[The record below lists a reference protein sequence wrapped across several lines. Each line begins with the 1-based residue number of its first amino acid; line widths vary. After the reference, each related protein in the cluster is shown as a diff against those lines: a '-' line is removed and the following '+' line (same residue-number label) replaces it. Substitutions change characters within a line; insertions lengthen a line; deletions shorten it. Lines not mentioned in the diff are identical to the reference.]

1 MDVKKCTVC
10 NIKIDEDNYKK
21 DRNICENFY
30 NINRK
35 KYYNKEKKI
44 EKPKVDN
51 VNNPNNNIVS
61 KFENHRYVNI
71 GPSNVGKTYYML
83 KVLEKIG
90 DKRPIH
96 IITRSP
102 NQYPNYKTSNEIKP
116 INKYKGSVV
125 IFDDMLGAK
134 NSSQI
139 DEFFTRG
146 RHEDLD
152 NYYISQSYFGLPRQS
167 IRNNS
172 DRLLLFKQTLRD
184 VQSMYYDIGA
194 YDMNYDE
201 FKQMCHKAW
210 DEKFN
215 YLCIDITKNK
225 NDGKYRIFNES
236 KNTYIECIC
245 ESEAFE
251 ILLSYS
257 YKGTI
262 TILLSYFYKS
272 IITILLS
279 YSYKCNYI

>member
-10 NIKIDEDNYKK
+10 NIKIDEDNCKK
-21 DRNICENFY
+21 DRKICKNCY

-35 KYYNKEKKI
+35 KYTINEKKRKTADSVENI
-44 EKPKVDN
+44 EKPKTEN
-51 VNNPNNNIVS
+51 VNNKDS
-61 KFENHRYVNI
+61 KIENHRHVII
-71 GPSNVGKTYYML
+71 GPSNVGKTFYML
-83 KVLEKIG
+83 QVLEKIG
-90 DKRPIH
+90 NQRPIH

-146 RHEDLD
+146 RHENLD
-152 NYYISQSYFGLPRQS
+152 VYYIIQSYFGLPRQS

-172 DRLLLFKQTLRD
+172 DRLILFKKTLRD
-184 VQSMYYDIGA
+184 VQSMFYDIGA

-210 DEKFN
+210 DEKYN
-215 YLCIDITKNK
+215 YLCIDMSKIKNE
-225 NDGKYRIFNES
+225 GKYRIFNES
-236 KNTYIECIC
+236 KTTYIEFIC
-245 ESEAFE
+245 ETEPF
-251 ILLSYS
+251 
-257 YKGTI
+257 
-262 TILLSYFYKS
+262 
-272 IITILLS
+272 
-279 YSYKCNYI
+279 